1 MSDPEYDADYVE
13 AFNNA
18 ADDEQ
23 ALEDAERQTTTAT
36 GGCFALVLALVIV
49 AVSMILR

>member
-1 MSDPEYDADYVE
+1 VE

-23 ALEDAERQTTTAT
+23 ALEDAERQSTTTA
-36 GGCFALVLALVIV
+36 GCLSSA
-49 AVSMILR
+49 